1 MEEGQTVEIQE
12 TREPLREQGSIR
24 ALLELLEQQGMEQEK
39 GDVLRMA
46 DYIDSM
52 EIQLGT
58 VLKELGEVKKQLG
71 VMQESKVKLFAVNTI
86 QRAEHQV
93 QTLRSQVGEFK
104 TKFVGRAEQ
113 AVMDFKEKGK
123 DALAC
128 AVKGMHLTQ
137 GLQKIQSSL
146 HTVMLSMDQKIDRLG
161 SMAEELHVAKGHL
174 NNAFLGNEWKRIQQR
189 SQSANP
195 EQGII
200 FQTQKVLFQ
209 SMRSIHKLEQK
220 TERWKQQAEKLEARE
235 GKQLSVRN
243 TLQELRQEQH
253 PLKLGKEEKRKVGG
267 SIKRSFSERGESHE
281 RRNNHY
287 LSCSRVRGVPWDG
300 GMYRM
305 YIFKRSLPALPE
317 ILQTFPSDAPIFGIF
332 PAPCRRSFV

>member
-1 MEEGQTVEIQE
+1 MAASFWEGGNVNGRRTNSGNQE

-39 GDVLRMA
+39 RDVLCMA

-52 EIQLGT
+52 EMQLGT

-86 QRAEHQV
+86 QKAEHQV
-93 QTLRSQVGEFK
+93 KTLRFQVGEWK
-104 TKFVGRAEQ
+104 RKFVERAEQ
-113 AVMDFKEKGK
+113 AVVDFKEKGK

-174 NNAFLGNEWKRIQQR
+174 KNAFLEMNGKDTAKITER
-189 SQSANP
+189 NP

-209 SMRSIHKLEQK
+209 SMRSIHQLEQK
-220 TERWKQQAEKLEARE
+220 TERLQQQIGEAGSKRRKTTVCEGYPAETEK
-235 GKQLSVRN
+235 
-243 TLQELRQEQH
+243 EQH
-253 PLKLGKEEKRKVGG
+253 PLKFGKKE
-267 SIKRSFSERGESHE
+267 
-281 RRNNHY
+281 N
-287 LSCSRVRGVPWDG
+287 
-300 GMYRM
+300 
-305 YIFKRSLPALPE
+305 RSLRFDKE
-317 ILQTFPSDAPIFGIF
+317 KFFKG
-332 PAPCRRSFV
+332 R

>member
-1 MEEGQTVEIQE
+1 MKEGETVEIQE

-52 EIQLGT
+52 EMQLGT

-86 QRAEHQV
+86 QKAEHQV

-161 SMAEELHVAKGHL
+161 SMAEELHVAKEHL
-174 NNAFLGNEWKRIQQR
+174 RNAFLEAGGKEVRKLTERN
-189 SQSANP
+189 S

-209 SMRSIHKLEQK
+209 SMRSIHQLEQK
-220 TERWKQQAEKLEARE
+220 TERLKQQAEKLEARE

-253 PLKLGKEEKRKVGG
+253 HLKLGKEEKRKVA
-267 SIKRSFSERGESHE
+267 
-281 RRNNHY
+281 
-287 LSCSRVRGVPWDG
+287 VR
-300 GMYRM
+300 
-305 YIFKRSLPALPE
+305 
-317 ILQTFPSDAPIFGIF
+317 
-332 PAPCRRSFV
+332 

>member
-1 MEEGQTVEIQE
+1 MEEGETVEIQE

-52 EIQLGT
+52 EMQLGT

-86 QRAEHQV
+86 QKAEHQV
-93 QTLRSQVGEFK
+93 QTLRFQVGEWK
-104 TKFVGRAEQ
+104 RKFVGRAEQ

-146 HTVMLSMDQKIDRLG
+146 HTVMLSMDRKIDRLG
-161 SMAEELHVAKGHL
+161 SMAEELHAAKGHL
-174 NNAFLGNEWKRIQQR
+174 KNAFLEMQGKDTARITER
-189 SQSANP
+189 NP
-195 EQGII
+195 EQGIL

-220 TERWKQQAEKLEARE
+220 TERLQRQIGKLEERQE
-235 GKQLSVRN
+235 KQASLKD
-243 TLQELRQEQH
+243 TLQELRQETAPH
-253 PLKLGKEEKRKVGG
+253 PFGKEEKQKAAIR
-267 SIKRSFSERGESHE
+267 
-281 RRNNHY
+281 
-287 LSCSRVRGVPWDG
+287 
-300 GMYRM
+300 
-305 YIFKRSLPALPE
+305 
-317 ILQTFPSDAPIFGIF
+317 
-332 PAPCRRSFV
+332 

>member
-24 ALLELLEQQGMEQEK
+24 VLLELLEQQGMNQEK

-52 EIQLGT
+52 EMQLGT

-86 QRAEHQV
+86 QKAEHQV
-93 QTLRSQVGEFK
+93 QTLRFQVGEFK
-104 TKFVGRAEQ
+104 TKFVKRAEQ
-113 AVMDFKEKGK
+113 AVVDFKEKGK
-123 DALAC
+123 DALAS

-137 GLQKIQSSL
+137 GLQILQSSL
-146 HTVMLSMDQKIDRLG
+146 HSVMLSMDQKIDRLG

-174 NNAFLGNEWKRIQQR
+174 RNAFLEAGGKEVRKLTER
-189 SQSANP
+189 NP

-209 SMRSIHKLEQK
+209 SMRSIHCLLY
-220 TERWKQQAEKLEARE
+220 TSIPLLPMHSSGQAGSGE
-235 GKQLSVRN
+235 
-243 TLQELRQEQH
+243 ELR
-253 PLKLGKEEKRKVGG
+253 
-267 SIKRSFSERGESHE
+267 
-281 RRNNHY
+281 
-287 LSCSRVRGVPWDG
+287 
-300 GMYRM
+300 
-305 YIFKRSLPALPE
+305 
-317 ILQTFPSDAPIFGIF
+317 FGIRETLVRRKDVFASRLSILCGAVMARCQSTARF
-332 PAPCRRSFV
+332 PVFPVCSVMEIPRTVFM

>member
-1 MEEGQTVEIQE
+1 MKEGETVEIQE

-52 EIQLGT
+52 EMQLGT

-86 QRAEHQV
+86 QKAEHQV
-93 QTLRSQVGEFK
+93 QTLRFQVGEFK
-104 TKFVGRAEQ
+104 TKFVKRAEQ
-113 AVMDFKEKGK
+113 AVVDFKEKGK
-123 DALAC
+123 DALAS

-137 GLQKIQSSL
+137 GLQILQSSL
-146 HTVMLSMDQKIDRLG
+146 HSVMLSMDQKIDRLG

-174 NNAFLGNEWKRIQQR
+174 RNAFLEAGGKEVRKLTERN
-189 SQSANP
+189 S

-209 SMRSIHKLEQK
+209 SMRSIHQLEQK
-220 TERWKQQAEKLEARE
+220 TERLKQQIGKLEARE
-235 GKQLSVRN
+235 GKQPSVKD
-243 TLQELRQEQH
+243 TLQKLRQEQH
-253 PLKLGKEEKRKVGG
+253 PLKFGKEEKQK
-267 SIKRSFSERGESHE
+267 SA
-281 RRNNHY
+281 
-287 LSCSRVRGVPWDG
+287 VR
-300 GMYRM
+300 
-305 YIFKRSLPALPE
+305 
-317 ILQTFPSDAPIFGIF
+317 
-332 PAPCRRSFV
+332 

>member
-1 MEEGQTVEIQE
+1 MEEGRNSGNPGK
-12 TREPLREQGSIR
+12 TREQLREQGSIR

-39 GDVLRMA
+39 RDVLCMA

-52 EIQLGT
+52 EMQLGT

-86 QRAEHQV
+86 QKAEHQV
-93 QTLRSQVGEFK
+93 KTLRFQVGEWK
-104 TKFVGRAEQ
+104 RKFVERAEQ
-113 AVMDFKEKGK
+113 AVVDFKEKGK

-174 NNAFLGNEWKRIQQR
+174 KNAFLEMNGKDTAKITER
-189 SQSANP
+189 NP

-209 SMRSIHKLEQK
+209 SMRSIHRLEQK
-220 TERWKQQAEKLEARE
+220 TERLQQQIETGRKTRENDIFERYPAGTETGIAPSEAWQRRKTE
-235 GKQLSVRN
+235 GGS
-243 TLQELRQEQH
+243 
-253 PLKLGKEEKRKVGG
+253 
-267 SIKRSFSERGESHE
+267 SIKRKFSERGENYE
-281 RRNNHY
+281 RRNNDY
-287 LSCSRVRGVPWDG
+287 LFC
-300 GMYRM
+300 
-305 YIFKRSLPALPE
+305 I
-317 ILQTFPSDAPIFGIF
+317 
-332 PAPCRRSFV
+332 

>member
-52 EIQLGT
+52 EMQLGT

-174 NNAFLGNEWKRIQQR
+174 NNAFWEMNGKNTAKITER
-189 SQSANP
+189 NP

-243 TLQELRQEQH
+243 TLQELRQETAPRQ
-253 PLKLGKEEKRKVGG
+253 LGKKEKQKAAIR
-267 SIKRSFSERGESHE
+267 
-281 RRNNHY
+281 
-287 LSCSRVRGVPWDG
+287 
-300 GMYRM
+300 
-305 YIFKRSLPALPE
+305 
-317 ILQTFPSDAPIFGIF
+317 
-332 PAPCRRSFV
+332 